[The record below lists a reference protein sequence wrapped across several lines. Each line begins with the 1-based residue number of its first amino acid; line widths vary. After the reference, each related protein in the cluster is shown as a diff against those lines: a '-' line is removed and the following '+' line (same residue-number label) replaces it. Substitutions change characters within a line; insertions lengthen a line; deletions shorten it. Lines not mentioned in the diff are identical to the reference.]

1 MIAVLPLAAVLAAA
15 LTAAPETPKV
25 RLTGVVLAEKA
36 VESATVRIFA
46 VGEAVVAR
54 PELART
60 PMQEVTMA
68 PGPFELE
75 VDAGAFPLRIEISAR
90 GHLAAALERN
100 EAKGGELPPLWLPAG
115 SPVSVRVLA
124 GGRPVPGAVVRG
136 ELDAARA
143 VVVGTWRAVA
153 PVRESDAS
161 GAVEIVAPASGELEV
176 EALASDGRWGR
187 TAVQLPASAPVRLEL
202 ATRAL
207 AVAVRTP
214 AGEPAAGVRVAVAGA
229 PIGSVAITDAA
240 GRARLQAAERGGSVV
255 VALGDG
261 CGARTVSYP
270 GARAETALVCA
281 PLASLAVSWT
291 GGGAE
296 LQAWPGWLPAPLF
309 GGGALVLRGG
319 SGSVPFFG
327 HGGRLAAW
335 SPETAGQRAEVED
348 GAAGISLRFPAAATI
363 TGTVVD
369 AAERPVAGVP
379 VWGWTLPGFALS
391 PGFRGPRGADMLQRS
406 VLPLALSDARGR
418 FAVAPLLPALTRL
431 AAIKAGRPPARS
443 APLELGQG
451 AREEV
456 TLTLEAGTWVA
467 FSVQDPEGRA
477 LAGVAADLVPNP
489 DARGP
494 RMVIRMG
501 GSDRRVTDRV
511 AQGATDREG
520 RALLEGVPTGAMKLH
535 LTLSGYV
542 SRTVDVEVPQQGVD
556 AGALVMEPGVT
567 VLGRVVDE
575 RGAGIADAEVR
586 AGSMLG
592 AYGPAVASSD
602 AAGAFAVPDR
612 PREGETYL
620 VAERGEN
627 ERSEPMRVALPPLGP
642 VELVIKGRRELT
654 GRVVDETTAAPVTGA
669 MVSAE
674 RTTRM
679 QSGGGGMAFAF
690 IMSDSSGDAETDGEG
705 RFRLPGLA
713 AGEYTVTA
721 RAASYRP
728 LEQQVKV
735 PENEAPRP
743 VTLLLKPGLTIR
755 GTVLDP
761 TGRPAPGVVVKASP
775 AARSGRGIAFSE
787 SLETARS
794 GDDGAFTLAGLE
806 PGQYELSASA
816 EDGAT
821 AREVVESGAEEP
833 VELRLEGG
841 GAISG
846 RVVSEDGSPVPGAS
860 VAGFGGSDVQLEPVP
875 VDGSGAFTMP
885 KVAPG
890 QYRVWASAEGWAQA
904 QGQAVVESGRTATIE
919 LTLKRGGTVNGR
931 VLGLTTAEISRCQV
945 FSRGARTQPAPDGS
959 FTLTG
964 VPLGRGEVGAF
975 VLPESK
981 RRTAPV
987 EIAAVD
993 RPVSVELDFGHG
1005 ARLFGSVRRR
1015 GAPVASAIVE
1025 AAGGGGAGSGA
1036 TTTSDAQGQ
1045 WELAGVEPGRVEVR
1059 VLDRQSRVLAARELD
1074 VSGDARV
1081 DLEIQGGTLRGTV
1094 VTLPDRAP
1102 LAGAKVTAEGG
1113 GAPPVTRNAGT
1124 DQRGAFTVEDLPDGD
1139 VVVRAEAE
1147 GYAPAEARA
1156 SVSMGVGRELSLAL
1170 EAEKRLRLLLRE
1182 EDGSAPDQVQ
1192 LLPVRGGRVDDPVWV
1207 TCDRAG
1213 RASVASLPAGAYTF
1227 FITSGGGAALVTLPV
1242 PNVETAVALRAT
1254 GTVRVATTVGEEW
1267 RVRVV
1272 SAESGLP
1279 VPVGPWQNPGRGD
1292 WVAVRGG
1299 VLALRVPAGQYAVQG
1314 IAPDGTTR
1322 EQRVVVL
1329 PEGEAVAAM
1338 E

>member
-15 LTAAPETPKV
+15 LTAPDTQKV

-36 VESATVRIFA
+36 VEFATVRVFA

-54 PELART
+54 PELARA
-60 PMQEVTMA
+60 PLHEVALA

-75 VDAGAFPLRIEISAR
+75 VDAGAFPLRVEISAR
-90 GHLAAALERN
+90 GHLAAALERS
-100 EAKGGELPPLWLPAG
+100 EAKSGELPPLWLPAG
-115 SPVSVRVLA
+115 SPVSLRVLA
-124 GGRPVPGAVVRG
+124 GGRPVTGAVVRG

-143 VVVGTWRAVA
+143 VMVGSWRAVA

-161 GAVEIVAPASGELEV
+161 GSVEIVAPATGELEV
-176 EALASDGRWGR
+176 EALSGDGRWG
-187 TAVQLPASAPVRLEL
+187 TVVVQLPVSAPVRLEL

-207 AVAVRTP
+207 TVAVRTP
-214 AGEPAAGVRVAVAGA
+214 AGEPAAGVHVAVSGA

-281 PLASLAVSWT
+281 PLTPLAMSWT

-296 LQAWPGWLPAPLF
+296 LQAWPGWLPASLY
-309 GGGALVLRGG
+309 GGAALVLRGG
-319 SGSVPFFG
+319 SASVPYFG

-335 SPETAGQRAEVED
+335 SPGSAGQRAEVED
-348 GAAGISLRFPAAATI
+348 GAAGISLRFSAAAAI
-363 TGTVVD
+363 AGTVVD

-379 VWGWTLPGFALS
+379 VWGWTLPGFVLS
-391 PGFRGPRGADMLQRS
+391 PGFRGPRGADMLQRT
-406 VLPLALSDARGR
+406 VLPLGVSDARGR
-418 FAVAPLLPALTRL
+418 FTAAPLLPALTRL

-443 APLELGQG
+443 APLDLGPG

-501 GSDRRVTDRV
+501 GGDRRVTERV

-520 RALLEGVPTGAMKLH
+520 RALLEGVPAGAMKLH

-542 SRTVDVEVPQQGVD
+542 SRSVDVEVPQQGVD

-575 RGAGIADAEVR
+575 HGAGIADAEIR

-592 AYGPAVASSD
+592 AFGPAVATSD

-627 ERSEPMRVALPPLGP
+627 ERSEPVRVALPPPGP
-642 VELVIKGRRELT
+642 VELVIRGRRELT
-654 GRVVDETTAAPVTGA
+654 GRVVDETTAAPVA
-669 MVSAE
+669 SAVVSAE

-679 QSGGGGMAFAF
+679 QSGGGGMSFAF

-713 AGEYTVTA
+713 AGEYTLTA

-735 PENEAPRP
+735 PESEAPRP
-743 VTLLLKPGLTIR
+743 VTLLLKPGLIIR

-761 TGRPAPGVVVKASP
+761 TGRPAPGVVVEASP
-775 AARSGRGIAFSE
+775 AARGGRGIAFRE
-787 SLETARS
+787 SAETARS
-794 GDDGAFTLAGLE
+794 GDDGAFTVAGLE
-806 PGQYELSASA
+806 PGQYVLAASA

-821 AREVVESGAEEP
+821 AREVVEAGAEEP

-846 RVVSEDGSPVPGAS
+846 RVVSEDGSPVSGAS

-875 VDGSGAFTMP
+875 VDGSGAFTML

-890 QYRVWASAEGWAQA
+890 QYRVWATAEGWAQA
-904 QGQAVVESGRTATIE
+904 QGQAVVESGRTATVE

-931 VLGLTTAEISRCQV
+931 VLGLTAAEISRCQV

-959 FTLTG
+959 FTLAG

-981 RRTAPV
+981 RRTAT
-987 EIAAVD
+987 VD
-993 RPVSVELDFGHG
+993 VTAIDQPVSVELDFGHG
-1005 ARLFGSVRRR
+1005 ARLFGGVRRS
-1015 GAPVASAIVE
+1015 GAPLGSIIVE
-1025 AAGGGGAGSGA
+1025 VSSGGGGQ
-1036 TTTSDAQGQ
+1036 TTTSDSQGQ

-1059 VLDRQSRVLAARELD
+1059 ALDRQSRVLAARELD
-1074 VSGDARV
+1074 VTGDAHV
-1081 DLEIQGGTLRGTV
+1081 DLEIQGGTVRGAV
-1094 VTLPDRAP
+1094 VALPDRAP
-1102 LAGAKVTAEGG
+1102 LVGAKVTAEGG
-1113 GAPPVTRNAGT
+1113 GEPPITRDAGT
-1124 DQRGAFTVEDLPDGD
+1124 DQRGAFTLEDLPDGD
-1139 VVVRAEAE
+1139 LVVRADAE
-1147 GYAPAEARA
+1147 GYAPAEARVT
-1156 SVSMGVGRELSLAL
+1156 VSMGVGREVVLAL

-1227 FITSGGGAALVTLPV
+1227 FISSGGGAALVTLPV

-1254 GTVRVATTVGEEW
+1254 GTLRAATPVGEEW

-1272 SAESGLP
+1272 SVESGLP

-1299 VLALRVPAGQYAVQG
+1299 VLALRVPAGTYLVQG

-1322 EQRVVVL
+1322 ERQVAVTS
-1329 PEGEAVAAM
+1329 EGDALAAL